1 LSNYLFIQ
9 LPADKNAEQISSV
22 QWLHWDSK
30 LGYSVGRGEA
40 RPSDLAK
47 IAQQHSHSINVLIT
61 PGETVRSLNVKLPNK
76 SKAAISTIPFQLED
90 QLCSKLE
97 DLHIASGRVIDK
109 QVCSLVV
116 EHQKMRQWKTFSE
129 QCEINFRYI
138 VPDFSLLPTT
148 ADIGSLW
155 SDGQRILVNSN
166 AFQGSLS
173 ALAYQHFSAT
183 FWPNLK
189 TQLAFYS
196 AGDYLEEFPRETTR
210 TNTDLLN
217 VLAQRFSE
225 IPSAT
230 LINLAQGE
238 YQVASQSNLQLKRF
252 FAPAI
257 AAGLLALTLLALS
270 ITDNY
275 QLEKKNKQLKTQ
287 MVSLYK
293 VLFPRDRRVT
303 DPYAQMRGKLKNS
316 ATDNN
321 QNFLSW
327 MALVAPALTQHK
339 IKLVNLKYDTQP
351 NVLRLQIEASDYNS
365 LENLASAI
373 NQQSNTLLSASLG
386 TLQKSSLSNSVTS
399 LLTLKASLE
408 K

>member
-1 LSNYLFIQ
+1 
-9 LPADKNAEQISSV
+9 
-22 QWLHWDSK
+22 
-30 LGYSVGRGEA
+30 
-40 RPSDLAK
+40 
-47 IAQQHSHSINVLIT
+47 
-61 PGETVRSLNVKLPNK
+61 
-76 SKAAISTIPFQLED
+76 
-90 QLCSKLE
+90 
-97 DLHIASGRVIDK
+97 
-109 QVCSLVV
+109 
-116 EHQKMRQWKTFSE
+116 
-129 QCEINFRYI
+129 
-138 VPDFSLLPTT
+138 
-148 ADIGSLW
+148 
-155 SDGQRILVNSN
+155 
-166 AFQGSLS
+166 
-173 ALAYQHFSAT
+173 
-183 FWPNLK
+183 
-189 TQLAFYS
+189 
-196 AGDYLEEFPRETTR
+196 
-210 TNTDLLN
+210 LLN

-386 TLQKSSLSNSVTS
+386 TLQKSSLSNSVTP

>member
-9 LPADKNAEQISSV
+9 LPAGKNAALTSSV
-22 QWLHWDSK
+22 QWLHWDTK

-40 RPSDLAK
+40 QPSDLAT
-47 IAQQHSHSINVLIT
+47 IAQQHSHSTNVLIT
-61 PGETVRSLNVKLPNK
+61 PGENVRSLSVKLPNK

-116 EHQKMRQWKTFSE
+116 EHQKMQQWKTFSE
-129 QCEINFRYI
+129 QCEISFRYI

-155 SDGQRILVNSN
+155 SDGQRILVNSA

-173 ALAYQHFSAT
+173 PLAYQRFSAT
-183 FWPNLK
+183 FWPNLNA
-189 TQLAFYS
+189 QLAFYS
-196 AGDYLEEFPRETTR
+196 AGDYLEQFPREATR

-217 VLAQRFSE
+217 VLAHRFSE
-225 IPSAT
+225 TPSAT

-238 YQVASQSNLQLKRF
+238 YQVASQSNMQLKRF

-257 AAGLLALTLLALS
+257 AFGLLVLTLLALS
-270 ITDNY
+270 IADNY
-275 QLEKKNKQLKTQ
+275 QLDKQNKQLKTQ
-287 MVSLYK
+287 MTSLYK
-293 VLFPRDRRVT
+293 SLFPRDRRVH

-327 MALVAPALTQHK
+327 MALVAPTLTQHN

-351 NVLRLQIEASDYNS
+351 NILRLQIEASDYNS
-365 LENLASAI
+365 LENLASTI
-373 NQQSNTLLSASLG
+373 NQQSNAPLSASLG
-386 TLQKSSLSNSVTS
+386 TLQKSSLSNTVTS